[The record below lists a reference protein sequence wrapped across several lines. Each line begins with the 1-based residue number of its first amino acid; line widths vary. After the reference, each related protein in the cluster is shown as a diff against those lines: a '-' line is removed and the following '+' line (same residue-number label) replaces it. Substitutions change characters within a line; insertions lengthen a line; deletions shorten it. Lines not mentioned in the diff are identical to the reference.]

1 MIYEYQHILVWRYW
15 AILVLKIISKKSAIF
30 SKHILN
36 IINFSWIIFYVKLFQ
51 YPNNLLLFY
60 VITYTNF
67 RLIFDLAY
75 TTHINL
81 NFTIRFK
88 TGINLSFWCT
98 IVKTSV
104 TDISFWNLTLGIA
117 ATPPPPP
124 IPSYLWGMTRS
135 PKISRKRG
143 CEIFYKNK
151 GLAKRVDPLKKGDNI
166 WFFYYLNYK
175 AHMDIT
181 TS

>member
-104 TDISFWNLTLGIA
+104 TDISFWNLMLGIA
-117 ATPPPPP
+117 ATPPLPP
-124 IPSYLWGMTRS
+124 S
-135 PKISRKRG
+135 PLIYGGWRG
-143 CEIFYKNK
+143 LQK
-151 GLAKRVDPLKKGDNI
+151 LAEKGDVRFSI
-166 WFFYYLNYK
+166 KIKGWQRG
-175 AHMDIT
+175 
-181 TS
+181 